1 MMKQLLEKLQESPP
15 KSEEELEQ
23 LLGETGYDLVPTE
36 PMAPEGEGDDM
47 GAADD
52 MGDMTEEKG
61 DDEEEEVEVE
71 EEVEELPPPPMKMPG
86 KGAPTRV
93 ELSIKRYN
101 AAKNALDGEGKGKKK
116 NMKGGM
122 YG

>member
-1 MMKQLLEKLQESPP
+1 MMNELLEKLQESPP
-15 KSEEELEQ
+15 QSEEELEQ

-36 PMAPEGEGDDM
+36 PTAPEGDDM
-47 GAADD
+47 GD
-52 MGDMTEEKG
+52 MSAKDE
-61 DDEEEEVEVE
+61 DEEMEMKEED
-71 EEVEELPPPPMKMPG
+71 EELPPPPMKMPG